1 MAPFYF
7 FVKKNDEKEDF
18 LPEYQVSFIVYERLQ
33 GVPYNMNYKQL
44 LGHAVSI
51 AGTLRNGV
59 W

>member
-1 MAPFYF
+1 MAPFY
-7 FVKKNDEKEDF
+7 DEKEDF